1 MKKVNMKSIQSVLLL
16 GLSLVFLTNCS
27 SLNRSHLGAG
37 LGGTTTTAVC
47 VESGVSD
54 PYLIAGCAVVGAFA
68 GANVMYKSDYDVHN
82 AVFVLG
88 MALAANHAN
97 ANENKSVTPKEFVTA
112 VSEVPGKV
120 GNFLTNEVEKTK
132 EYQKKS
138 WAEMKTKWPFTM
150 FNKN

>member
-1 MKKVNMKSIQSVLLL
+1 MCSMLIVILISVKSAQ
-16 GLSLVFLTNCS
+16 
-27 SLNRSHLGAG
+27 AG
-37 LGGTTTTAVC
+37 
-47 VESGVSD
+47 E
-54 PYLIAGCAVVGAFA
+54 P
-68 GANVMYKSDYDVHN
+68 
-82 AVFVLG
+82 
-88 MALAANHAN
+88 
-97 ANENKSVTPKEFVTA
+97 ENKSITPKEFVTT